1 MTDGEIT
8 SLLAMLKVDLGIH
21 NTTAYDTRLT
31 QILNSAHDLIVT
43 EGASTLS
50 ASDHEDAQ
58 IIVMYAAHIWR
69 RRDTQDGMPRM
80 LRWALNN
87 RIMKEKANG

>member
-1 MTDGEIT
+1 MTPEEIT
-8 SLLAMLKVDLGIH
+8 SLLAMLKVDLGIR
-21 NTTAYDTRLT
+21 NTTAYDERLS
-31 QILNSAHDLIVT
+31 QILKSAHDFIVT

-50 ASDHEDAQ
+50 ASDLEDAQ
-58 IIVMYAAHIWR
+58 LIVMYAAHIWR